1 MNILLSNDDGVH
13 AEGIK
18 ILAKELRK
26 IARVFVVAPL
36 EERSTTGHT
45 LSLDVPLRVRKIE
58 EDTFGCSGYP
68 ADCIMMAIGHLLF
81 KENIDLVVSGIN
93 RGANLGQD
101 IYYSGTVAAA
111 REACFQGFKSIAVSC
126 VLDSKNAFKDGQKKY
141 YESAACYV
149 ASLAKKGVY
158 RHLRPFEML
167 NINVP
172 NRPLNEISGSE
183 VTSLGFRKY
192 SPDISERTD
201 CRHRSYYWIGGLYQ
215 GNEDI
220 AGSDC
225 KALENNKISL
235 TPLNVLNQNAD
246 LVTAWKNHSLE
257 IEL

>member
-18 ILAKELRK
+18 TLALELRK

-45 LSLDVPLRVRKIE
+45 LSLDVPLRVRKID

-81 KENIDLVVSGIN
+81 NEPIDLVISGIN

-111 REACFQGFKSIAVSC
+111 REACFQGYKSIAVST
-126 VLDSKNAFKDGQKKY
+126 VFEHRSFKEGQNKY
-141 YESAACYV
+141 YETAAHFV
-149 ASLAKKGVY
+149 AKIVKSGIYKK
-158 RHLRPFEML
+158 L
-167 NINVP
+167 NTHELLNVNVP
-172 NRPLNEISGSE
+172 ALPFAEVLGVE

-192 SPDISERTD
+192 SPDISERRD
-201 CRHRSYYWIGGLYQ
+201 CRERPYYWIGGLYK
-215 GNEDI
+215 GSSDI
-220 AGSDC
+220 SGSDC
-225 KALENNKISL
+225 LALESKKISV
-235 TPLNVLNQNAD
+235 TPINVLLKNTD
-246 LVTAWKNHSLE
+246 LINHWKNHFSE
-257 IEL
+257 IDN